1 MTDTDDLCNCQLCIV
16 NPDHPARRFHNLFR
30 RLRHLLTHEELAA
43 CVVQYADL
51 TQMGDGDEGILCQ
64 MSKLS
69 PADLQAAR
77 AVVNADREGLAADLA
92 NAPTAIAALAG
103 DEFAKEWLTSVA
115 VAVAT
120 QPNDFVLRE
129 VELSINLHGQA
140 YTLCLPAD
148 WMAYSNL
155 FEVLIRRNYE
165 HQRVPVERIY
175 DFGAYIGLSS
185 VYLHSYYPQAQVVA
199 VEASAANMRAMTRT
213 LASNDG
219 LIASPEVVH
228 TIVAGRSGTA
238 TLVSVEGASCST
250 NMLCSTVMDVEGAK
264 RTTGE
269 ATGLAELVQPD
280 RPYGIKL
287 DIEGGEFGLAESRDA
302 LAGATW
308 ILGEF
313 HYGLW
318 SQKCDIWLRQLL
330 ERRFTLNLQVP
341 RLEMTGN
348 GEYFCVGHDYT
359 ALART
364 ED

>member
-1 MTDTDDLCNCQLCIV
+1 MTNTDDLCNCQLCIAK
-16 NPDHPARRFHNLFR
+16 PDHSARRFHDLFR
-30 RLRHLLTHEELAA
+30 RLRHLLTREELAA

-64 MSKLS
+64 MSTLS

-77 AVVNADREGLAADLA
+77 AVVTADREDMAADLA

-115 VAVAT
+115 IAAAT
-120 QPNDFVLRE
+120 QPNDFALRE
-129 VELSINLHGQA
+129 VELLTNLHGQI

-165 HQRVPVERIY
+165 HRRVPVERIY
-175 DFGAYIGLSS
+175 DLGAYIGLSS
-185 VYLHSYYPQAQVVA
+185 VYLHSCYPQAQLIA
-199 VEASAANMRAMTRT
+199 VEASAANVRAMTRT
-213 LASNDG
+213 LTSNEG
-219 LIASPEVVH
+219 LIDSLEVVN
-228 TIVAGRSGTA
+228 TIVAGRSGTM
-238 TLVSVEGASCST
+238 TLVSVDGDSNGT
-250 NMLCSTVMDVEGAK
+250 TMLHSTVMDVEGAK
-264 RTTGE
+264 RTTAE
-269 ATGLAELVQPD
+269 AIGLSELVQPD

-287 DIEGGEFGLAESRDA
+287 DIEGGEFGLAESRDV

-330 ERRFTLNLQVP
+330 ERRFTLELQVP

-348 GEYFCVGHDYT
+348 GDYFCIGHDY
-359 ALART
+359 AAYGRAQN
-364 ED
+364 